1 MLSRGML
8 SRGGPCGLTGGASE
22 RAPLSTV
29 KLARVLLG
37 TVDRQWQIPVLL
49 RTLSRA
55 RGHARS
61 GKDVEISNVKFT
73 ARCALFLSKMGVP
86 TWAVFLLQTR
96 AGLFW

>member
-1 MLSRGML
+1 MKMIAIGFRCRSCRRRSCSRSNFSLCCAEVLSVLSRGVL

-49 RTLSRA
+49 SLLRA
-55 RGHARS
+55 R
-61 GKDVEISNVKFT
+61 
-73 ARCALFLSKMGVP
+73 ALEEELEGVRMSKV
-86 TWAVFLLQTR
+86 
-96 AGLFW
+96 

>member
-1 MLSRGML
+1 VLSRGVL

-49 RTLSRA
+49 SLLRA
-55 RGHARS
+55 R
-61 GKDVEISNVKFT
+61 
-73 ARCALFLSKMGVP
+73 ALEEELEGVRMSKV
-86 TWAVFLLQTR
+86 
-96 AGLFW
+96 